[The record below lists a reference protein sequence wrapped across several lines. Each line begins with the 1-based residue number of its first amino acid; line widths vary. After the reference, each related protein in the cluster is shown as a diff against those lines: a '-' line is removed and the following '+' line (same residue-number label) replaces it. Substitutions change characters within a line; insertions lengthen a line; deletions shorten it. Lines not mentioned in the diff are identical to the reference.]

1 MDFLLEALKAAAE
14 ATRLRLLSLCAHADL
29 TVTDLTWILGQ
40 SQPRVSRHL
49 KLLCQAGLLDR
60 LPQGTWVYFRTSE
73 SGPAADLTRSLV
85 DAIPADDPLHRLD
98 QERLQEV
105 MQKRAERAAEYFRH
119 NAAQWDEMRALYID
133 EAEVDRVLKDLL
145 PPDSVSDLLDLGTGT
160 GRMLKLFGPQV
171 NRAVG
176 VDLSPEML
184 NVARAHLED
193 SQLKNCRV
201 RLGDL
206 SRLPMA
212 NASYDAVTM
221 HHVLHFLE
229 TPAHAIAEASRVLRP
244 GGKLVIVDF
253 ETHGLEAL
261 RQDHAHRWLGFDIE
275 DVERWCAASG
285 LEWQPPRRLPGDTL
299 TVGVWCA
306 QRPKTAPVIDF
317 PAAPAV

>member
-1 MDFLLEALKAAAE
+1 LGP
-14 ATRLRLLSLCAHADL
+14 
-29 TVTDLTWILGQ
+29 WILGQ

-160 GRMLKLFGPQV
+160 GRMASTV
-171 NRAVG
+171 NPASPPNRSRAAIERTKTPG
-176 VDLSPEML
+176 SSGS
-184 NVARAHLED
+184 VARRTRSPSRAPPDRRDDGSTAITATL
-193 SQLKNCRV
+193 
-201 RLGDL
+201 LG
-206 SRLPMA
+206 
-212 NASYDAVTM
+212 
-221 HHVLHFLE
+221 
-229 TPAHAIAEASRVLRP
+229 
-244 GGKLVIVDF
+244 
-253 ETHGLEAL
+253 
-261 RQDHAHRWLGFDIE
+261 
-275 DVERWCAASG
+275 
-285 LEWQPPRRLPGDTL
+285 
-299 TVGVWCA
+299 
-306 QRPKTAPVIDF
+306 
-317 PAAPAV
+317 